1 MLWRN
6 IRLLFRPHAKSQ
18 GKWHDTATT
27 VDQGCVFAQKPKSGL
42 PEQFERHGTLPAP
55 RRQQQQN
62 TVPVVTNPQ
71 RMYAMQALIVEVLS
85 DGGEHKEVGNF
96 VYQVMLCPVDDTF
109 GCLTVKGRETLAEI
123 VDISAHGVLE
133 AYITRGK
140 KRRRQRR

>member
-6 IRLLFRPHAKSQ
+6 IRLLFRPNAKSQ

-27 VDQGCVFAQKPKSGL
+27 VDQGRVFAQKPKSGL
-42 PEQFERHGTLPAP
+42 PEQLEGHSTLPTP
-55 RRQQQQN
+55 RGQQQQN
-62 TVPVVTNPQ
+62 TAPVVTNPQ
-71 RMYAMQALIVEVLS
+71 RMYAMQTLIVEVLS

-109 GCLTVKGRETLAEI
+109 GCLTVEYREPLAEI
-123 VDISAHGVLE
+123 VDISARGMLKAH
-133 AYITRGK
+133 ITRSK